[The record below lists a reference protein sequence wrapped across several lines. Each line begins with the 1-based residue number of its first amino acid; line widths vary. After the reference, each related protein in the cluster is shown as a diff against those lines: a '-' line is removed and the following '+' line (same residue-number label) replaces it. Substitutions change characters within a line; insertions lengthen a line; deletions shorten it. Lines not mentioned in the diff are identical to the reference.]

1 MPVFTAIAAAVT
13 AFTGF
18 TFLGSVAA
26 FAAKAVLFNGVSKL
40 IGNRQGSNATGSSNA
55 GARVQIPPATDNKLP
70 VIYGS
75 AFVAPTITDAKLTT
89 DQKSMY
95 YVCTLSEVTN
105 TMPGQTPNV
114 YTFDKIFYGGK
125 EVTFGT
131 GGDAAKVVSLTTN
144 SDPVQVDTTINGNM
158 FIYLFPNGSSSGTNT
173 GGATAIDILSSA
185 EIPADQRWNSA
196 FYTDGGDSASMT
208 NTAFMIVKLIY
219 NQDAGTTGLDQLTV
233 QLTNPLNTPGAVLYD
248 YMYNN
253 AYGCGIPA
261 GQIDTASLTALDVYS
276 AQLITYNPVSG
287 PPTTQARYKING
299 PLNTGNNCLSN
310 LQQLVDACDSW
321 LQYSELTGKW
331 KVVINKPYTGATS
344 SLYHVNSDVL
354 IGGID
359 INPIDLNETYNSL
372 EVQYPNANIKD
383 QTDFR
388 VIDLTDPTS
397 PWYDPSLL
405 SYNEP
410 DNRLV
415 INYTQVNNYVQAV
428 YLGVRRLLQSR
439 EDLTVNFMLDYSG
452 IQIEA
457 GDVIRVTLEEYG
469 WDAPTFPDGK
479 LFRVSQVQ
487 EAKLEDGTLGAR
499 IVAFEYNDSVYTDN
513 AINDFIPEANTGLSD
528 PNIIGAPGTPVL
540 VTNPLSNGNV
550 KSFNVQ
556 ATVPTTGSVLYMDFN
571 YGYTS
576 DVSTHILYKTV
587 SSGNGAPFTAGETI
601 RIDVN
606 DAPPGTYYVSI
617 AARNNNAGKLGASSA
632 PFTWAG
638 PGVTVYDPIANA
650 GGISGNNVN
659 GNIDLSGNILYTG
672 ANFTYSDIANLHIP
686 GGTYAYYLQTD
697 GLGNLSWGTG
707 GNGTDNPGGAN
718 RAIQF
723 NDEGNLGGVANF
735 TWDKVTEIQRVPLI
749 QLSNGAEKITTLA
762 TNGNLYMTGWDSPG
776 NMVIPS
782 LFYGNI
788 LNPNTTLTPGVS
800 GGTIT
805 VDGEWPA
812 NLSFTTGN
820 LATGYVSNSSLIIRP
835 PVIGTNGNYYIRAT
849 NGNANSNI
857 GFMTSNNG
865 SSWTVTGNGN
875 VTLTSGNANYTL
887 GSYYGNMLYVDDS
900 FYIFPDAA
908 QGNIQPPVASSSDLF
923 TWTVRGNMFVGNAAP
938 ANASYQSFVPDII
951 YANNKMLA
959 MIDANYRFNNSTPQ
973 LVAVVSSD
981 NGNTWTS
988 SANIMRI
995 SNASQGVNT
1004 VVNFNS
1010 GNYVAITEG
1019 RSSNTDPYPAR
1030 YSYSNDGLTWSSA
1043 NLPKVFAN
1051 SFYANNSIPFPYVF
1065 NIFQNQNTDTLIV
1078 YAWDRNASNTSEYQL
1093 YTTSTSD
1100 GGNSWTT
1107 SNWTYNEAVWG
1118 RSAIFNTVGNI
1129 VLTAYNRE
1137 QVNTANSLGNTI
1149 QLLQSLDGG
1158 YSFSNVA
1165 NITAPNSVGTT
1176 NSIYDAGA
1184 GRIILLSNNAS
1195 YYSFDTNSTV
1205 YSSEFSS
1212 TTTIPTIVT
1221 YDSNGDFYDDVG
1233 TGNYQSLGSNFGS
1246 SMTMII
1252 KTA

>member
-1 MPVFTAIAAAVT
+1 
-13 AFTGF
+13 
-18 TFLGSVAA
+18 
-26 FAAKAVLFNGVSKL
+26 
-40 IGNRQGSNATGSSNA
+40 
-55 GARVQIPPATDNKLP
+55 
-70 VIYGS
+70 
-75 AFVAPTITDAKLTT
+75 
-89 DQKSMY
+89 
-95 YVCTLSEVTN
+95 
-105 TMPGQTPNV
+105 
-114 YTFDKIFYGGK
+114 
-125 EVTFGT
+125 
-131 GGDAAKVVSLTTN
+131 
-144 SDPVQVDTTINGNM
+144 
-158 FIYLFPNGSSSGTNT
+158 
-173 GGATAIDILSSA
+173 
-185 EIPADQRWNSA
+185 
-196 FYTDGGDSASMT
+196 MT

-253 AYGCGIPA
+253 TYGCGIPA

-287 PPTTQARYKING
+287 PPTTQARYQING

-415 INYTQVNNYVQAV
+415 INYSQVNNYVQAV

-499 IVAFEYNDSVYTDN
+499 IVAFEYNDSVYADN
-513 AINDFIPEANTGLSD
+513 AIDDFIPEANTGLTD

-540 VTNPLSNGNV
+540 VTNPLTNGNV
-550 KSFNVQ
+550 KSFNIQ

-576 DVSTHILYKTV
+576 NVSTHILYKTV
-587 SSGNGAPFTAGETI
+587 SSGNGAPFTAGDTI

-617 AARNNNAGKLGASSA
+617 AARNNNAGKVGASSTA
-632 PFTWAG
+632 FVWDG

-686 GGTYAYYLQTD
+686 GGSYAFFLQTD
-697 GLGNLSWGTG
+697 GLGNLGWGTG

-723 NDEGNLGGVANF
+723 NDDGNLGGVANF
-735 TWDKVTEIQRVPLI
+735 TWDKDTDIMRVPLI

-762 TNGNLYMTGWDSPG
+762 SNGNLYMTGWDSPG
-776 NMVIPS
+776 NMVTPS

-788 LNPNTTLTPGVS
+788 LNPANTLTPGVA
-800 GGTIT
+800 GGTMT
-805 VDGEWPA
+805 VDGLWPA

-820 LATGYVSNSSLIIRP
+820 LATGFVSNNNQNILK
-835 PVIGTNGNYYIRAT
+835 PVIGNNGNYYIKSY
-849 NGNANSNI
+849 NGNSNSNI

-865 SSWTVTGNGN
+865 SSWTVTGNAN
-875 VTLTSGNANYTL
+875 VTISVGFYDFKVGASFNND
-887 GSYYGNMLYVDDS
+887 MLYVGNY
-900 FYIFPDAA
+900 FYIFPTTA
-908 QGNIQPPVASSSDLF
+908 QGSPGFPAPAASSPDLT
-923 TWTVRGNMFVGNAAP
+923 TWTANGNIFVGNAAP
-938 ANASYQSFVPDII
+938 ANAFYQSFLNDVI
-951 YANNKMLA
+951 YANNKFVG
-959 MIDANYRFNNSTPQ
+959 IVNANYRFNNSSPR
-973 LVAVVSSD
+973 LVSVVSSD
-981 NGNTWTS
+981 NANTWND
-988 SANIMRI
+988 SANIFAM
-995 SNASQGVNT
+995 SANT
-1004 VVNFNS
+1004 SDPVLSLTPKVFYNG
-1010 GNYVAITEG
+1010 GNYVAVSGGFGTSYG
-1019 RSSNTDPYPAR
+1019 SLPPR
-1030 YSYSNDGLTWSSA
+1030 YAYSNDGINWTSA
-1043 NLPKVFAN
+1043 NVPKIFAN
-1051 SFYANNSIPFPYVF
+1051 SRITTTTYYPQIYNVL
-1065 NIFQNQNTDTLIV
+1065 QNDNTNTLII
-1078 YAWDRNASNTSEYQL
+1078 YGYDINGSNTAQQTF
-1093 YTTSTSD
+1093 YTASTTD

-1107 SNWTYNEAVWG
+1107 SNYSGNTNPIVYG
-1118 RSAIFNTVGNI
+1118 SSIFSTVGNL
-1129 VLTAYNRE
+1129 VLSAVNR
-1137 QVNTANSLGNTI
+1137 QQSNISNGLGNTI
-1149 QLLQSLDGG
+1149 QLFKSEDDGF
-1158 YSFSNVA
+1158 SFSFVS
-1165 NITAPNSVGTT
+1165 NITAATSISTR
-1176 NSIYDAGA
+1176 NSIYDQAK
-1184 GRIILLSNNAS
+1184 GRILLVGNNAS
-1195 YYSFDTNSTV
+1195 YFEYSNSSTV
-1205 YSSEFSS
+1205 YSSQFSS
-1212 TTTIPTIVT
+1212 TTTIPTIVM
-1221 YDSNGDFYDDVG
+1221 YDSNGDFYDDVSAG
-1233 TGNYQSLGSNFGS
+1233 TYQSLGSSFGS

>member
-105 TMPGQTPNV
+105 TMAGQTPNV

-196 FYTDGGDSASMT
+196 FYTAGGDSASMT

-248 YMYNN
+248 YMYNS

-439 EDLTVNFMLDYSG
+439 EDFTVKF
-452 IQIEA
+452 
-457 GDVIRVTLEEYG
+457 
-469 WDAPTFPDGK
+469 
-479 LFRVSQVQ
+479 
-487 EAKLEDGTLGAR
+487 
-499 IVAFEYNDSVYTDN
+499 
-513 AINDFIPEANTGLSD
+513 
-528 PNIIGAPGTPVL
+528 
-540 VTNPLSNGNV
+540 
-550 KSFNVQ
+550 
-556 ATVPTTGSVLYMDFN
+556 
-571 YGYTS
+571 
-576 DVSTHILYKTV
+576 ILY
-587 SSGNGAPFTAGETI
+587 
-601 RIDVN
+601 
-606 DAPPGTYYVSI
+606 
-617 AARNNNAGKLGASSA
+617 
-632 PFTWAG
+632 
-638 PGVTVYDPIANA
+638 
-650 GGISGNNVN
+650 
-659 GNIDLSGNILYTG
+659 
-672 ANFTYSDIANLHIP
+672 YSC
-686 GGTYAYYLQTD
+686 
-697 GLGNLSWGTG
+697 
-707 GNGTDNPGGAN
+707 
-718 RAIQF
+718 
-723 NDEGNLGGVANF
+723 
-735 TWDKVTEIQRVPLI
+735 
-749 QLSNGAEKITTLA
+749 
-762 TNGNLYMTGWDSPG
+762 
-776 NMVIPS
+776 
-782 LFYGNI
+782 
-788 LNPNTTLTPGVS
+788 
-800 GGTIT
+800 
-805 VDGEWPA
+805 
-812 NLSFTTGN
+812 
-820 LATGYVSNSSLIIRP
+820 
-835 PVIGTNGNYYIRAT
+835 
-849 NGNANSNI
+849 
-857 GFMTSNNG
+857 
-865 SSWTVTGNGN
+865 
-875 VTLTSGNANYTL
+875 
-887 GSYYGNMLYVDDS
+887 
-900 FYIFPDAA
+900 
-908 QGNIQPPVASSSDLF
+908 
-923 TWTVRGNMFVGNAAP
+923 
-938 ANASYQSFVPDII
+938 
-951 YANNKMLA
+951 
-959 MIDANYRFNNSTPQ
+959 
-973 LVAVVSSD
+973 
-981 NGNTWTS
+981 
-988 SANIMRI
+988 
-995 SNASQGVNT
+995 
-1004 VVNFNS
+1004 
-1010 GNYVAITEG
+1010 
-1019 RSSNTDPYPAR
+1019 
-1030 YSYSNDGLTWSSA
+1030 
-1043 NLPKVFAN
+1043 
-1051 SFYANNSIPFPYVF
+1051 
-1065 NIFQNQNTDTLIV
+1065 
-1078 YAWDRNASNTSEYQL
+1078 
-1093 YTTSTSD
+1093 
-1100 GGNSWTT
+1100 
-1107 SNWTYNEAVWG
+1107 
-1118 RSAIFNTVGNI
+1118 
-1129 VLTAYNRE
+1129 
-1137 QVNTANSLGNTI
+1137 
-1149 QLLQSLDGG
+1149 
-1158 YSFSNVA
+1158 
-1165 NITAPNSVGTT
+1165 
-1176 NSIYDAGA
+1176 
-1184 GRIILLSNNAS
+1184 
-1195 YYSFDTNSTV
+1195 
-1205 YSSEFSS
+1205 
-1212 TTTIPTIVT
+1212 
-1221 YDSNGDFYDDVG
+1221 
-1233 TGNYQSLGSNFGS
+1233 
-1246 SMTMII
+1246 I
-1252 KTA
+1252 KN